1 MIFWKKRSE
10 KVRSSIKLV
19 ARFPDCEFEVS
30 IDAGDD
36 YKRLLEEADKT
47 IRKLKEVERND

>member
-1 MIFWKKRSE
+1 MIFRRKRSE
-10 KVRSSIKLV
+10 KARSSIRLV

-36 YKRLLEEADKT
+36 YKRLLEEAEKT
-47 IRKLKEVERND
+47 FRKLKEVEKK

>member
-1 MIFWKKRSE
+1 MIFWRKRSE
-10 KVRSSIKLV
+10 KARSSIKLV

-36 YKRLLEEADKT
+36 YKKLLEEADKT
-47 IRKLKEVERND
+47 IRKLKEVEKK